1 MATIFELTEYFRTI
15 QNLIEEGAE
24 NLEDTLES
32 IEMAIEDKVEGY
44 SMVIRNIESD
54 VDGLDKEIKRLT
66 ERKKMLEN
74 GIDRMKKNLQFA
86 LAATGKR
93 KVQTEKFTVSLRKST
108 SVRIVDESKIP
119 EEFFKVK
126 TERTISKKEL
136 AQRLK
141 EQEIDGAELV
151 ENESLQIR

>member
-1 MATIFELTEYFRTI
+1 MATIFELSADLRLI
-15 QNLIEEGAE
+15 QNMIEDGAE
-24 NLEDTLES
+24 NLDDTLES
-32 IEMAIEDKVEGY
+32 IEMALEDKVEGY

-66 ERKKMLEN
+66 ERKQSLKN
-74 GIDRMKKNLQFA
+74 GIDRMKDSLQYA
-86 LAATGKR
+86 LASTGKR

-108 SVRIVDESKIP
+108 SVQIVDESKIP

-126 TERTISKKEL
+126 VEKTISKKEL

-141 EQEIDGAELV
+141 ESEIDGAVLV
-151 ENESLQIR
+151 ENESLQIK